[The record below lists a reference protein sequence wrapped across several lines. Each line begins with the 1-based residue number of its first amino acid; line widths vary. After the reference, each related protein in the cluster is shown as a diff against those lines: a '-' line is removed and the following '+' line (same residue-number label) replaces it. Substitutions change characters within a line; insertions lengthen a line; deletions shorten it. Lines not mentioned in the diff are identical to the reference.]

1 MPPDP
6 HSFAS
11 LCMYTILSPNPMWLH
26 PIFVFG
32 CPYNKFASLA
42 TQAQPALER
51 ITIFLM
57 RNTESDLHWGQLGLA
72 C

>member
-26 PIFVFG
+26 PIFD
-32 CPYNKFASLA
+32 CPYNKFAGLA
-42 TQAQPALER
+42 TQAEPALER

-57 RNTESDLHWGQLGLA
+57 HNTESNLHWGQLGLA